1 MRHRVLD
8 HQRGARHGLA
18 GQAVLAAQPD
28 RRRLFNRRLGEAFQQ
43 SARVGRGRAGGV
55 TDRLGGVAGAQAGPR
70 PLEQAG
76 RGEELEAEPAIA
88 GSSASSSSRRCR
100 AMYEACALWR
110 MGEGERWVGPG
121 LASHECLLPG
131 ALTPA
136 SSG

>member
-28 RRRLFNRRLGEAFQQ
+28 RRRFLHRRLGEALQQ

-76 RGEELEAEPAIA
+76 RGEELEAEAATPFAA
-88 GSSASSSSRRCR
+88 VSART
-100 AMYEACALWR
+100 EA
-110 MGEGERWVGPG
+110 
-121 LASHECLLPG
+121 
-131 ALTPA
+131 
-136 SSG
+136 